1 MFLNETTPFLDI
13 KWTRW
18 KSRKIENFS
27 KGARPWFRSK
37 NGHLS
42 SFFLALKASKM
53 CFMIRSGSTANFSI
67 ECNISAVIFYQ
78 ARVQLTF
85 YTRLQ
90 RLMNFTFERVV
101 CHPRKKEISVTYWK
115 SNPIQYGVISK
126 KLSTSISCT
135 AVRFWTKTA
144 T

>member
-1 MFLNETTPFLDI
+1 MRGD
-13 KWTRW
+13 
-18 KSRKIENFS
+18 
-27 KGARPWFRSK
+27 
-37 NGHLS
+37 
-42 SFFLALKASKM
+42 
-53 CFMIRSGSTANFSI
+53 
-67 ECNISAVIFYQ
+67 Q

-85 YTRLQ
+85 YIRLQ

-126 KLSTSISCT
+126 KLSTSISFT